1 MNNKSK
7 VMSLLL
13 TGCLLLSGCSTIL
26 EKDVIVTS
34 NIKTNESTVIQQTSA
49 TIQLNEGANTIEKS
63 GTYEVAGTVKDG
75 SLIIDIDKEVDSG
88 LVTIILNQVE
98 IHSSNS
104 APIYVKGASEVLIIL
119 KEGTTNTLTQGKDI
133 IEDAEGEPNA
143 VLYSKADIT
152 LQGPGSL
159 LVLSEYNDGIVSKDT
174 LTIQSGSYEI
184 EVVGDGIVGKDL
196 LEVFDG
202 DFNITTGGGFSSS
215 AMSSSNSNTGQT
227 GMRPG
232 TMQTTLVEQ
241 ESTSAKGIKTE
252 GDLIIHTGQFY
263 LSTLDDSLHANGNI
277 IIEDGSYTLLSSD
290 DAIHADALV
299 HIQEGQINIQESY
312 EGIEGTTIIIEGGE
326 LDIQSADDGFNCN
339 VSTGLLTINGG
350 IVRMN
355 ALGDG
360 VDSNGSIVMTGGQV
374 YVSGPTNDGNGALDY
389 DRSFEIRGGE
399 LIAAGSSGMA
409 QVPSSSSTQS
419 SILMYFSKAQAAET
433 TIVLADSNGAELLK
447 FSPENTFSSLAMSHS
462 EFKVGQSY
470 SLYANGVLVV
480 TFSLGSNVTYVNESG
495 VTTAQGMGGMGFPG
509 GVRVKTR

>member
-26 EKDVIVTS
+26 EKDVIATS
-34 NIKTNESTVIQQTSA
+34 NIKTNESTVIHQTSA
-49 TIQLNEGANTIEKS
+49 TIQLNEGTNTIEKS

-215 AMSSSNSNTGQT
+215 AMSSSNSNLPIVPLSPQEKIAFIQQASNQNGQFIQTQSFPTFTGKAPKDNFNNGQFILFMKLVSDSDGNQLVIYMT
-227 GMRPG
+227 SMITPV
-232 TMQTTLVEQ
+232 TATITTLRAQLWVITGILFILSVGLALLISRKVSKPIE
-241 ESTSAKGIKTE
+241 EINTGAKSLAKGDYEVEFHGE
-252 GDLIIHTGQFY
+252 GFLEIEELSRTLNTAANELSQVDKLRKELLANVSHDLRTPI
-263 LSTLDDSLHANGNI
+263 
-277 IIEDGSYTLLSSD
+277 
-290 DAIHADALV
+290 
-299 HIQEGQINIQESY
+299 
-312 EGIEGTTIIIEGGE
+312 E
-326 LDIQSADDGFNCN
+326 LDLWLC
-339 VSTGLLTINGG
+339 GG
-350 IVRMN
+350 N
-355 ALGDG
+355 A
-360 VDSNGSIVMTGGQV
+360 
-374 YVSGPTNDGNGALDY
+374 
-389 DRSFEIRGGE
+389 R
-399 LIAAGSSGMA
+399 
-409 QVPSSSSTQS
+409 
-419 SILMYFSKAQAAET
+419 FS
-433 TIVLADSNGAELLK
+433 
-447 FSPENTFSSLAMSHS
+447 
-462 EFKVGQSY
+462 
-470 SLYANGVLVV
+470 
-480 TFSLGSNVTYVNESG
+480 
-495 VTTAQGMGGMGFPG
+495 
-509 GVRVKTR
+509 